1 MPNEHDLTRSAR
13 LDRWSEIK
21 RLTFIIDTQVPFRG
35 PQLVESGDGGRST
48 IGAVGLS
55 QRDP

>member
-1 MPNEHDLTRSAR
+1 MISERP
-13 LDRWSEIK
+13 DRWPELK
-21 RLTFIIDTQVPFRG
+21 RLTCIADTQVPPDG
-35 PQLVESGDGGRST
+35 PQMVESGDGGRST